1 MVINSFINRLF
12 YRLWQLKHRPVKNA
26 DAAVEAAA
34 PLFVG
39 GMFRSGTSLVTQ
51 LLMESGFDAGPGN
64 HLLQPIGFRK
74 ALNPDGFFEN
84 YLFMEWSM
92 LYMKLHGVNGASA
105 NEPPRWKTIM
115 EMNIP
120 EKEFAR
126 FCILENSDDRIS
138 NKNKVDVLKN
148 YSTTNLDQYIQQK
161 FGADPVIKN
170 PHFTLFFNIM
180 FQHWPH
186 SKLLLV
192 FQNPQQALNSV
203 NSKMLPVDP
212 LLYKRYYEP
221 ALNANDPRIAFFSL
235 EQLFADPE
243 GSLQALSA
251 WTGKKIKIHTALNV
265 RKKTSEQIQSLPA
278 EVIDVY
284 ERLKQNC
291 INKN

>member
-1 MVINSFINRLF
+1 MVINKLINRIF
-12 YRLWQLKHRPVKNA
+12 YQLWKLKHRPVKNA
-26 DAAVEAAA
+26 DATAAATA

-39 GMFRSGTSLVTQ
+39 GMFRSGTSLVTR
-51 LLMESGFDAGPGN
+51 LLIQNGFDAGPEK

-74 ALNPDGFFEN
+74 ELNPDGFFEN

-92 LYMKLHGVNGASA
+92 LYMKLQGVNGASV
-105 NEPPRWKTIM
+105 NEPSHWKSIM
-115 EMNIP
+115 EINIA
-120 EKEFAR
+120 EEEFAR

-138 NKNKVDVLKN
+138 NKNKLDVLKN
-148 YSTTNLDQYIQQK
+148 YSTTNLDQYIQQN
-161 FGADPVIKN
+161 FGVDPVIKN
-170 PHFTLFFNIM
+170 PHFTLFFDAM

-186 SKLLLV
+186 SKLILV
-192 FQNPQQALNSV
+192 FQNPQQSLASV

-251 WTGKKIKIHTALNV
+251 WTGKKIKVYKAFDV
-265 RKKTSEQIQSLPA
+265 REKVSENTQSLPA
-278 EVIDVY
+278 AVLDVY

>member
-1 MVINSFINRLF
+1 MVNPFINRIF

-26 DAAVEAAA
+26 DPAVAATA
-34 PLFVG
+34 PLFIG
-39 GMFRSGTSLVTQ
+39 GMFRSGTSLVTK
-51 LLMESGFDAGPGN
+51 LLMDNGFDAGPEN

-74 ALNPDGFFEN
+74 TLNPTGFFEN

-92 LYMKLHGVNGASA
+92 LYMKLHGMSGASM
-105 NEPPRWKTIM
+105 NEPERWKTIM
-115 EMNIP
+115 EMNIR
-120 EKEFAR
+120 EEEFAR

-148 YSTTNLDQYIQQK
+148 YSSSNLDQYIQQN
-161 FGADPVIKN
+161 FGANPIIKN
-170 PHFTLFFNIM
+170 PHFTLFFNTM

-192 FQNPQQALNSV
+192 FQHPQQVLNSV

-212 LLYKRYYEP
+212 LLYKRYYEK

-251 WTGKKIKIHTALNV
+251 WTGKKMNTKATLAV
-265 RKKTSEQIQSLPA
+265 RETKLQTQQQLPA
-278 EVIDVY
+278 EVLDIY

-291 INKN
+291 INKNR